1 MEIFLTH
8 TLELNEEPP
17 VIKKRRVERESRDP
31 APQTEKAPTYQHLTA
46 VTRRVSLQTIE
57 AKWEPLPPG
66 AVERISQLLHDLQR
80 PVVVHLNDDRKR
92 TEANTAMQMVSR
104 RLTSKISKGLPFPR
118 GTRNHRDDDFD
129 FEKILDHNRALE
141 AQLTSALHAN
151 KLLEAELSKEAALLV
166 SEKAA
171 LVKLETNAKSEA
183 AIRKQSGRKMHS
195 LLLSDD
201 SAMMEDDI
209 KDHIGLRDDHSAL
222 PLSLGVSP
230 LFLHSVFFRERL
242 IPYQDD
248 DRLQEVTTELQSHVD
263 TILGNITPVFPII
276 KTIERTKSAVQ
287 ATLFDHLDT
296 NQYEDVVLG

>member
-1 MEIFLTH
+1 VKVSLTQ
-8 TLELNEEPP
+8 TLELNKEPP
-17 VIKKRRVERESRDP
+17 VTKKRRVERESQQDP
-31 APQTEKAPTYQHLTA
+31 APQTEEAPTYQHLAA
-46 VTRRVSLQTIE
+46 VTRRVSRQTIE

-151 KLLEAELSKEAALLV
+151 ELLEAELSKEAALLV

-171 LVKLETNAKSEA
+171 LVKLETNARSQA

-201 SAMMEDDI
+201 SAVEDDL
-209 KDHIGLRDDHSAL
+209 KDHIGLAEDHSAL
-222 PLSLGVSP
+222 TLSLGVSP
-230 LFLHSVFFRERL
+230 FPSLCFSGEAN
-242 IPYQDD
+242 
-248 DRLQEVTTELQSHVD
+248 
-263 TILGNITPVFPII
+263 ILSGG
-276 KTIERTKSAVQ
+276 RSSAGGYYGATKSRGHHSGQ
-287 ATLFDHLDT
+287 HNPCLSYH
-296 NQYEDVVLG
+296 